1 MIYWFTG
8 QPGSGKTVLAN
19 LLKEKYLPHAYRIDG
34 DEMRELFTNKDYTI
48 NGRVV
53 NVGTAQKIAH
63 YLNNQGH
70 DVIVSLVA
78 PYVDQREDFK
88 RLMGDQMIE
97 IYVHT
102 TDPRERDHFKAIA
115 YVPPTTEYVDI
126 DTTHDTE
133 EESFKKV
140 IDGLLSLGSPDLESK
155 PFDRKGFN
163 LYPKG
168 SLLNELP
175 PDDYQLDN

>member
-8 QPGSGKTVLAN
+8 QPAHGKTVLAN
-19 LLKEKYLPHAYRIDG
+19 MLKEKMPNAFRIDG
-34 DEMRELFTNKDYTI
+34 DEMRELFVNKDYTI

-88 RLMGDQMIE
+88 KIMGDNMVE

-102 TDPRERDHFKAIA
+102 NEPRERDHFKAIA
-115 YVPPTTEYVDI
+115 YTPPTGNYIDI
-126 DTTHDTE
+126 DTTKDSP
-133 EESFKKV
+133 EESFAK
-140 IDGLLSLGSPDLESK
+140 IL
-155 PFDRKGFN
+155 R
-163 LYPKG
+163 
-168 SLLNELP
+168 
-175 PDDYQLDN
+175 QI

>member
-8 QPGSGKTVLAN
+8 QPAHGKTVLAN
-19 LLKEKYLPHAYRIDG
+19 MLKEKLPNAFRIDG

-63 YLNNQGH
+63 YLHNQGH

-78 PYVDQREDFK
+78 PYIDQREDFK
-88 RLMGDQMIE
+88 KLIGEDLIE

-102 TDPRERDHFKAIA
+102 SEPRERDDFKAIA
-115 YVPPTTEYVDI
+115 YIAPEDNYIDI
-126 DTTHDTE
+126 DTTEDTP
-133 EESFKKV
+133 EESFNN
-140 IDGLLSLGSPDLESK
+140 LLTAIK
-155 PFDRKGFN
+155 WKRKIHT
-163 LYPKG
+163 L
-168 SLLNELP
+168 
-175 PDDYQLDN
+175 

>member
-8 QPGSGKTVLAN
+8 QPAHGKTVLAN
-19 LLKEKYLPHAYRIDG
+19 MLKEELPNAFRIDG

-63 YLNNQGH
+63 YLHNQGH

-88 RLMGDQMIE
+88 KLIGIE
-97 IYVHT
+97 NMVEFYVHT
-102 TDPRERDHFKAIA
+102 SEPRERDHFKAIA
-115 YVPPTTEYVDI
+115 YTPPVSDYVDI
-126 DTTHDTE
+126 DTTTDTPE
-133 EESFKKV
+133 QSFEIVKKW
-140 IDGLLSLGSPDLESK
+140 I
-155 PFDRKGFN
+155 
-163 LYPKG
+163 
-168 SLLNELP
+168 
-175 PDDYQLDN
+175 Q